1 MKILLPALSPTMET
15 GNLVKWLVEEGQKVN
30 SGDIIA
36 EIETDKATM
45 ELEAPDDGVLKQ
57 FIISEGTENI
67 KVNSP
72 IAILDV
78 EGEDEENE
86 SESLNENTPKEQV
99 KEDINQSIN
108 MNSIMSDFD
117 ESNSKW
123 TEVEITM
130 REALNQAIE
139 EEMTLDKDVFLLG
152 EEVAE
157 YNGAYKV
164 TQGLLDKFGNKRV
177 LDTPISEHGFTGLAI
192 GAAMAG
198 LKPICEFMTFNF
210 SMQAID
216 QIINSAAKSLYM
228 SGGEINVPIVF
239 RGPNGAA
246 ARVAAQHSQCFIS
259 WFSHIPG
266 LLVVAP
272 SNARDAKGLL
282 KSSIRNPNPV
292 IFLEHELLYKEKMKV
307 PEEDDFI
314 IPIGKGK
321 MIAEGDDVTIIG
333 FSMSVHRILNAL
345 PEIKNL
351 NIKADIIDLRSI
363 KPLDEELIYKSVK
376 KTNRVVI
383 VEDGWGNTSFGSH
396 LSYLIQSNCFD
407 YLDSEIIKV
416 SGKDVPMPYA
426 ENLEALAL
434 PSRDEIISA
443 VKKVT
448 YKNFSYIAIFR

>member
-15 GNLVKWLVEEGQKVN
+15 GNLVKWLVKKGQTVN

-45 ELEAPDDGVLKQ
+45 ELESPDDGIIEKIV
-57 FIISEGTENI
+57 ISEGTENI
-67 KVNSP
+67 PVNDLIAVLKV
-72 IAILDV
+72 
-78 EGEDEENE
+78 EDEEIIEEEISSPEIVSIKEETDKTQKTNITV
-86 SESLNENTPKEQV
+86 SKVSVLNEQTKA
-99 KEDINQSIN
+99 
-108 MNSIMSDFD
+108 NST
-117 ESNSKW
+117 W

-139 EEMTLDKDVFLLG
+139 EEMTKDEDIFLLG

-157 YNGAYKV
+157 YDGAYKV
-164 TQGLLDKFGNKRV
+164 TQGLLDKFGPKRV

-192 GAAMAG
+192 GAAMSG

-210 SMQAID
+210 SLQAID
-216 QIINSAAKSLYM
+216 QIVNSAAKTLYM

-266 LLVVAP
+266 LIVVAP

-282 KSSIRNPNPV
+282 KTSIRNPNPV
-292 IFLEHELLYKEKMKV
+292 IFLEHELLYKEKSKV
-307 PEEDDFI
+307 PQETDFL
-314 IPIGKGK
+314 IPIGKGNL
-321 MIAEGDDVTIIG
+321 ITEGNDVTIIG
-333 FSMSVHRILNAL
+333 FSMSVQRILKSL
-345 PEIKNL
+345 PEINKL
-351 NIKADIIDLRSI
+351 NIKPDIIDLRTI
-363 KPLDEELIYKSVK
+363 KPLDEDIIYKSVK

-383 VEDGWGNTSFGSH
+383 VEDGFGNTSFGSH

-407 YLDSEIIKV
+407 YLDSEIVKV

-434 PSRDEIISA
+434 PNTDEIISA
-443 VKKVT
+443 IKKVT
-448 YKNFSYIAIFR
+448 YKK

>member
-30 SGDIIA
+30 SGDLIA

-45 ELEAPDDGVLKQ
+45 ELEAPDDGTINQLVV
-57 FIISEGTENI
+57 SEGTENI
-67 KVNSP
+67 KVNSL

-78 EGEDEENE
+78 EGEDLENDV
-86 SESLNENTPKEQV
+86 TPSDEIVTKEQPKKDV
-99 KEDINQSIN
+99 DSSIS
-108 MNSIMSDFD
+108 MNSIINSS
-117 ESNSKW
+117 EENNSNW

-139 EEMTLDKDVFLLG
+139 EEMNRDKDVFLLG

-164 TQGLLDKFGNKRV
+164 TQGLLDKCGKKRV

-292 IFLEHELLYKEKMKV
+292 IFLEHELLYKEKMMV
-307 PEEDDFI
+307 PEEDEFV
-314 IPIGKGK
+314 IPLGKGK
-321 MIAEGDDVTIIG
+321 MISEGDDVTIIG
-333 FSMSVHRILNAL
+333 FSMSVHKILNAL
-345 PEIKNL
+345 PDIKSL
-351 NIKADIIDLRSI
+351 NINADIIDLRSI
-363 KPLDEELIYKSVK
+363 KPLDEDLIYKSVK

-426 ENLEALAL
+426 ENLESLAL
-434 PSRDEIISA
+434 PTKDEIVSA

-448 YKNFSYIAIFR
+448 YKN

>member
-30 SGDIIA
+30 SGDLIA

-45 ELEAPDDGVLKQ
+45 ELEAPDDGTINQLVV
-57 FIISEGTENI
+57 SEGTENI
-67 KVNSP
+67 KVNSL

-78 EGEDEENE
+78 EGEDLENDV
-86 SESLNENTPKEQV
+86 TPSDEIITKEQPKKDV
-99 KEDINQSIN
+99 DSSIS
-108 MNSIMSDFD
+108 MNSIINSS
-117 ESNSKW
+117 EENNSNW

-139 EEMTLDKDVFLLG
+139 EEMNRDKDVFLLG

-164 TQGLLDKFGNKRV
+164 TQGLLDKFGKKRV

-292 IFLEHELLYKEKMKV
+292 IFLEHELLYKEKMMV
-307 PEEDDFI
+307 PEEDEFV
-314 IPIGKGK
+314 IPLGKGK
-321 MIAEGDDVTIIG
+321 MISEGDDVTIIG
-333 FSMSVHRILNAL
+333 FSMSVHKILNAL
-345 PEIKNL
+345 PDIKNL
-351 NIKADIIDLRSI
+351 NINADIIDLRSI
-363 KPLDEELIYKSVK
+363 KPLDEDLIYKSVK

-426 ENLEALAL
+426 ENLESLAL
-434 PSRDEIISA
+434 PTKDEIVSA

-448 YKNFSYIAIFR
+448 YKN

>member
-15 GNLVKWLVEEGQKVN
+15 GNLVKWLVKEGQTVN
-30 SGDIIA
+30 SGDILA

-45 ELEAPDDGVLKQ
+45 ELESPDDGIIEKIV
-57 FIISEGTENI
+57 ISEGTENI
-67 KVNSP
+67 PVNDLIAVLKV
-72 IAILDV
+72 D
-78 EGEDEENE
+78 DEEVIE
-86 SESLNENTPKEQV
+86 EEISSSEIVSNNQEADKTQKIDSTVSMGSVLNEQTET
-99 KEDINQSIN
+99 
-108 MNSIMSDFD
+108 NS
-117 ESNSKW
+117 NW

-139 EEMTLDKDVFLLG
+139 EEMNKDEDVFLLG

-157 YNGAYKV
+157 YDGAYKV
-164 TQGLLDKFGNKRV
+164 TQGLLEKFGSKRV

-192 GAAMAG
+192 GAAMSG

-210 SMQAID
+210 SLQAID
-216 QIINSAAKSLYM
+216 QIVNSAAKTLYM
-228 SGGEINVPIVF
+228 SGGEINVPVVF

-266 LLVVAP
+266 LIVVAP

-282 KSSIRNPNPV
+282 KTSIRNPNPV
-292 IFLEHELLYKEKMKV
+292 IFLEHELLYKEKSNV
-307 PEEDDFI
+307 PQETDFL
-314 IPIGKGK
+314 IPLGKGNL
-321 MIAEGDDVTIIG
+321 ITEGNDVTIIG
-333 FSMSVHRILNAL
+333 FSMSVQRILKSL
-345 PEIKNL
+345 PEINKL
-351 NIKADIIDLRSI
+351 NIKPDIIDLRSI
-363 KPLDEELIYKSVK
+363 KPLDEDLIYQSVK

-383 VEDGWGNTSFGSH
+383 VEDGFGNTSFGSH

-407 YLDSEIIKV
+407 YLDSEIVKV

-434 PSRDEIISA
+434 PTTDEIISA
-443 VKKVT
+443 IKKVT
-448 YKNFSYIAIFR
+448 YKN